1 MTKKIAVPLL
11 ILMHFSLV
19 LSAQDIDL
27 SMGEFIEEISE
38 SILLI
43 ETDYGQEVVRTEFD
57 IIRTSKETFRYL
69 TDDYEYGIFVM
80 GDDRIKD
87 IDVEVF
93 KVVDGDWILIKKD
106 DDEDTQALVMI
117 NPSTTAQYKIKISAY
132 AFEEGYEVGFYCLA
146 VFHE

>member
-1 MTKKIAVPLL
+1 MTKKIAFPLL
-11 ILMHFSLV
+11 ILMHFSQMLF
-19 LSAQDIDL
+19 AQDIDL
-27 SMGEFIEEISE
+27 SMGEFIETISE
-38 SILLI
+38 SIQLI

-57 IIRTSKETFRYL
+57 IIRTSKETFRTL
-69 TDDYEYGIFVM
+69 TDSYEYGIFVI

-106 DDEDTQALVMI
+106 DKEDAQALVMI
-117 NPSTTAQYKIKISAY
+117 EPSTTAQYKIKISAY
-132 AFEEGYEVGFYCLA
+132 EFHEGYEVGFYSLA